1 MRMAGRRG
9 VRGGILSPKWVLPGS
24 GHTVVAYFDL
34 DGDPRTQTTKVCL
47 TECRAA
53 LTAVLEVHG
62 AQTASTMARSRE
74 KISSSMISFVA
85 PRGSR
90 PTAMVTKVVLD

>member
-9 VRGGILSPKWVLPGS
+9 IRGGKLSPKSALLGS

-34 DGDPRTQTTKVCL
+34 DGDPRTQTTEVCL
-47 TECRAA
+47 TECCTA

-62 AQTASTMARSRE
+62 AGTASTMARSRE
-74 KISSSMISFVA
+74 KISSSMIWFVA

-90 PTAMVTKVVLD
+90 PTAMVKTVVLD